1 MNAVHIGK
9 GMYRIV
15 VRSKEKRERLSRI
28 PGVHIDGNRAI
39 FPEKLIGSIELIL
52 RPAIKRKSRKPIQT
66 SLL

>member
-1 MNAVHIGK
+1 MNAVNIGK

-28 PGVHIDGNRAI
+28 PGVYFDGNRVI
-39 FPEKLIGSIELIL
+39 FPEKLTGSIELIL
-52 RPAIKRKSRKPIQT
+52 RPAVKRKKRKPIQT

>member
-28 PGVHIDGNRAI
+28 PGVHVDGNRVI
-39 FPEKLIGSIELIL
+39 FPEKLTSSIEMILI
-52 RPAIKRKSRKPIQT
+52 PAFKKKKRNPIQT